1 MRKELILLNKFNL
14 LFFIKDFL
22 FSVLPLKAFISFKFK
37 VKFMLQ
43 HRNSVFGF
51 HFISHKLLLQKLIF
65 LFQITSF
72 LFEFFFMLLDQLLDF
87 LFIFFFFF
95 QIFLLKF
102 FFFQFIVIFQLHDGL
117 LRSVASLNLVILS
130 FLFVILEFHF
140 KFFNTILK
148 FAGFLFVFSRN
159 FLLLRSF

>member
-1 MRKELILLNKFNL
+1 MRKELILLNEFNL

-22 FSVLPLKAFISFKFK
+22 FSVLPLKTFISFKFK

-43 HRNSVFGF
+43 HRNSVFRF